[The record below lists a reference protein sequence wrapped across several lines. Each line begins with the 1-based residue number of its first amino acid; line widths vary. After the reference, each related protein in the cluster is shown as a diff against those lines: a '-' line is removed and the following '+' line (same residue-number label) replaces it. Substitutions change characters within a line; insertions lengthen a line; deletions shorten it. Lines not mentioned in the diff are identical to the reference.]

1 MCYLM
6 LKIVATL
13 SVAVEE
19 NERLALALLDV
30 VKLDVSHIILL
41 VLRQAQKPKA
51 VELVETPLL

>member
-1 MCYLM
+1 M

-19 NERLALALLDV
+19 DERLALALLDV

>member
-1 MCYLM
+1 M

-13 SVAVEE
+13 AVAVEE
-19 NERLALALLDV
+19 DERLALALLDV

-41 VLRQAQKPKA
+41 VLRQAQEPKV

>member
-1 MCYLM
+1 M

-13 SVAVEE
+13 SVVVEE

-41 VLRQAQKPKA
+41 VLRQAQEPKA
-51 VELVETPLL
+51 VELVETSLI

>member
-1 MCYLM
+1 M

-30 VKLDVSHIILL
+30 VKLDVSDIILL
-41 VLRQAQKPKA
+41 VLRQAQEPKA
-51 VELVETPLL
+51 VELVETSLI

>member
-1 MCYLM
+1 MF
-6 LKIVATL
+6 KVVTTL

-19 NERLALALLDV
+19 DERLALALLDV

-41 VLRQAQKPKA
+41 VLRQAKKPKV